1 MSLRAHRP
9 DDRSQPLPD
18 PYAAYGPRARS
29 DEASAPWSTAAVAGC
44 ALAFVP
50 LVGSSIAIGL
60 GALGLRETGPG
71 GLRGRAAAWT
81 ALAVGLAVTLGS
93 FVGLGLAARDWLLE
107 EDRRL
112 ARIERRASERQAELG
127 ARDEENAHDRVV
139 PAPLRK
145 EPAPRGPDPN
155 PNDDLGPVPRSTT
168 STSLGSIT
176 FVQLGVDEPSLR
188 AALLRERASAR
199 ERGESL
205 LVVTT
210 AARCEPCDGVVR
222 SLPDTRMQAALAKVR
237 VVRVDV
243 EVFAEELDALRLQ
256 RETMPGFFL
265 VAADGSPTDAIDG
278 GEWGADIPENI
289 APVLG
294 PFVRG
299 TFTQRKRPFRPSS
312 GDGTFL

>member
-1 MSLRAHRP
+1 M
-9 DDRSQPLPD
+9 
-18 PYAAYGPRARS
+18 
-29 DEASAPWSTAAVAGC
+29 
-44 ALAFVP
+44 
-50 LVGSSIAIGL
+50 
-60 GALGLRETGPG
+60 
-71 GLRGRAAAWT
+71 
-81 ALAVGLAVTLGS
+81 TLGS
-93 FVGLGLAARDWLLE
+93 FVGLGLTAREWLLE

-112 ARIERRASERQAELG
+112 ARIERRASERQAELE
-127 ARDEENAHDRVV
+127 ARDEEHALDRVV

-145 EPAPRGPDPN
+145 DPAPRVPDPD
-155 PNDDLGPVPRSTT
+155 DDLGPVPRSTT
-168 STSLGSIT
+168 STSFGSIT
-176 FVQLGVDEPSLR
+176 FVQLGVGEPSLR

-222 SLPDTRMQAALAKVR
+222 SLPDARMQEALAKVR
-237 VVRVDV
+237 LVRVDV

-265 VAADGSPTDAIDG
+265 LAGDGSPTDAIDG
-278 GEWGADIPENI
+278 GEWGADVPENI

-299 TFTQRKRPFRPSS
+299 TFSQRKRPFRPSS